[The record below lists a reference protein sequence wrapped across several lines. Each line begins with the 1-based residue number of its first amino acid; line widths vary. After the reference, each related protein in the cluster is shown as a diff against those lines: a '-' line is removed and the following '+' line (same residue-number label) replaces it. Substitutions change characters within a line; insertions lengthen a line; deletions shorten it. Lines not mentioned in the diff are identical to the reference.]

1 MNTLIN
7 RWPTHVKFNK
17 LYYFLNQM
25 SNLSMSH

>member
-7 RWPTHVKFNK
+7 RPTHVKFNK